1 LQIGA
6 ENKMSLANT
15 TVVILGGS
23 SGIGLA
29 TAKAAQAENARVVI
43 TGRSPER
50 LQTAKRVL
58 GDDVK
63 AVALD
68 VLDEAG
74 TRALFMQL
82 ERVDHVFITAGAVL
96 FDPKLAIEVQSVRP
110 ALEMRFWGAFH
121 AAKFAA
127 TRMSAGGSITFM
139 SGAAAIRPIR
149 GAAVA
154 TASCAAVEA
163 FARAL
168 AIDLAPI
175 RVNAVQPGLIDT
187 PFLDTLGERRDA
199 FIAEYSK
206 RLPVGRP
213 GRSEEVADAVLFLMK
228 NGFVTGI
235 TLTVDGGG
243 VLT

>member
-1 LQIGA
+1 MTLT
-6 ENKMSLANT
+6 NS

-29 TAKAAQAENARVVI
+29 TAKAAKEEGARVVI
-43 TGRSPER
+43 AGRSPER
-50 LQTAKRVL
+50 LRAAK
-58 GDDVK
+58 
-63 AVALD
+63 AALD
-68 VLDEAG
+68 NGVRTVVLDVVDEAG
-74 TRALFMQL
+74 TRALFTEL

-96 FDPKLAIEVQSVRP
+96 FDPKLATEVEAIRP
-110 ALEMRFWGAFH
+110 ALDTRFWGAFN

-127 TRMSAGGSITFM
+127 VRMRAGSSITFM

-149 GAAVA
+149 GASVA

-168 AIDLAPI
+168 AVDLAPI
-175 RVNAVQPGLIDT
+175 RVNAIQPGLIDT
-187 PFLDTLGERRDA
+187 PFLDSLGERRNA
-199 FIAEYSK
+199 FMAEYSK

-213 GRSEEVADAVLFLMK
+213 GRPEEVADAVLFLMK

-235 TLTVDGGG
+235 TLTIDGGG

>member
-1 LQIGA
+1 
-6 ENKMSLANT
+6 
-15 TVVILGGS
+15 LGGS

-29 TAKAAQAENARVVI
+29 TAKVASAEAARVVI

-50 LQTAKRVL
+50 LQQAKAQL
-58 GDDVK
+58 GNQVQTV
-63 AVALD
+63 AVD
-68 VLDEAG
+68 VLDEPG
-74 TRALFMQL
+74 MRALFAGL

-96 FDPKLAIEVQSVRP
+96 FDPKLATEAESIRP
-110 ALEMRFWGAFH
+110 ALDTRFWGAFN

-127 TRMSAGGSITFM
+127 ARMRAGGSITFM

-149 GAAVA
+149 GASVA

-168 AIDLAPI
+168 AVDLAPI

-187 PFLDTLGERRDA
+187 PFLDSLGDRRDA
-199 FIAEYSK
+199 FMAEYSK

-213 GRSEEVADAVLFLMK
+213 GRAEEVADAVMFLMK

-235 TLTVDGGG
+235 TLTIDGGG

>member
-1 LQIGA
+1 
-6 ENKMSLANT
+6 MSLANT
-15 TVVILGGS
+15 TIVILGGS

-29 TAKAAQAENARVVI
+29 TARAVKSEGARVVI
-43 TGRSPER
+43 TGRSLER
-50 LQTAKRVL
+50 LQTARASL

-63 AVALD
+63 VVALD
-68 VLDEAG
+68 VVDVAG
-74 TRALFMQL
+74 TRALFSEL
-82 ERVDHVFITAGAVL
+82 ERVDHVFMTAGAVL
-96 FDPKLAIEVQSVRP
+96 FDSKLAPEPDAVRP
-110 ALEMRFWGAFH
+110 AIDTRFWGAFN
-121 AAKFAA
+121 AAKLAA
-127 TRMSAGGSITFM
+127 PKIRSGGSITFM

-168 AIDLAPI
+168 AVDLAPI
-175 RVNAVQPGLIDT
+175 RVNAIQPGLIDT
-187 PFLDTLGERRDA
+187 PFLDTLGDRRNS
-199 FIAEYSK
+199 FVAEYSK

-213 GRSEEVADAVLFLMK
+213 GRPEEVADAVLFLMK

-235 TLTVDGGG
+235 TLTIDGGG

>member
-1 LQIGA
+1 MALT
-6 ENKMSLANT
+6 ST

-29 TAKAAQAENARVVI
+29 TAKAALAEGARVII
-43 TGRSPER
+43 TGRSSER
-50 LQTAKRVL
+50 LRAANAILGNEAKS
-58 GDDVK
+58 
-63 AVALD
+63 VALD
-68 VLDEAG
+68 VMDEGG
-74 TRALFMQL
+74 TRALFTDL
-82 ERVDHVFITAGAVL
+82 ERVDHVFITAGAVV
-96 FDPKLAIEVQSVRP
+96 FDPKLASGLESVRP
-110 ALEMRFWGAFH
+110 ALDTRFWGAFY

-127 TRMSAGGSITFM
+127 TKMGAGGSITFM

-149 GAAVA
+149 GASVA

-168 AIDLAPI
+168 AVDLAPI
-175 RVNAVQPGLIDT
+175 RVNAIQPGLIDT
-187 PFLDTLGERRDA
+187 PFLDTLGERRIA
-199 FIAEYSK
+199 FMAEYSK

-213 GRSEEVADAVLFLMK
+213 GRPEEVADAVLFLMK

-235 TLTVDGGG
+235 TLTIDGGG

>member
-1 LQIGA
+1 MA
-6 ENKMSLANT
+6 SLANT

-29 TAKAAQAENARVVI
+29 TAKAAKAEAARVVI

-50 LQTAKRVL
+50 LQQAKVQLGNQVQTA
-58 GDDVK
+58 
-63 AVALD
+63 ALD
-68 VLDEAG
+68 VLDESG
-74 TRALFMQL
+74 TRALFAEL
-82 ERVDHVFITAGAVL
+82 EHVDHVFITAGAVL
-96 FDPKLAIEVQSVRP
+96 FDPKLATEAESIRP
-110 ALEMRFWGAFH
+110 ALDTRFWGAFN

-127 TRMSAGGSITFM
+127 ARMGAGGSITFM

-149 GAAVA
+149 GASVA

-168 AIDLAPI
+168 AVDLAPT

-187 PFLDTLGERRDA
+187 PFLDSLGDRRNA
-199 FIAEYSK
+199 FMAEYSK

-213 GRSEEVADAVLFLMK
+213 GRAEEVADAVVFLMK

-235 TLTVDGGG
+235 TLTIDGGG

>member
-1 LQIGA
+1 MALTG
-6 ENKMSLANT
+6 S

-29 TAKAAQAENARVVI
+29 TAKAAMAEGARVVI

-50 LQTAKRVL
+50 LQAAKAVL
-58 GDDVK
+58 GAEVK
-63 AVALD
+63 TVALD
-68 VLDEAG
+68 VVDEPG
-74 TRALFMQL
+74 TRALFTDL

-96 FDPKLAIEVQSVRP
+96 FDPKLATETESVRS
-110 ALEMRFWGAFH
+110 ALDTRFWGAFY

-127 TRMSAGGSITFM
+127 TRMEAGSSITFM

-149 GAAVA
+149 GASVA

-168 AIDLAPI
+168 AVDLAPI
-175 RVNAVQPGLIDT
+175 RVNAIQPGLIDT
-187 PFLDTLGERRDA
+187 PFLDTLGARRNT

-213 GRSEEVADAVLFLMK
+213 GRPEEVADAVLFLMK

-235 TLTVDGGG
+235 TLTIDGGG

>member
-1 LQIGA
+1 
-6 ENKMSLANT
+6 MSLTNT

-29 TAKAAQAENARVVI
+29 TAKAARAEGARVII
-43 TGRSPER
+43 TGRSSER
-50 LQTAKRVL
+50 LQAAKASL
-58 GDDVK
+58 GNEVRTL
-63 AVALD
+63 VLD
-68 VLDEAG
+68 VVDEAG
-74 TRALFMQL
+74 TRALFAEL
-82 ERVDHVFITAGAVL
+82 ERIDHVFITAGSVL
-96 FDPKLAIEVQSVRP
+96 FDPKLATEVETVRP
-110 ALEMRFWGAFH
+110 ALDTRFWGAFN
-121 AAKFAA
+121 AAKSAV
-127 TRMSAGGSITFM
+127 TRMGAGGSITFM

-168 AIDLAPI
+168 AVDLAPV
-175 RVNAVQPGLIDT
+175 RVNAIQPGLIDT
-187 PFLDTLGERRDA
+187 PFLDSLGARRDA

-213 GRSEEVADAVLFLMK
+213 GRPEEVADAVLFLMK

>member
-1 LQIGA
+1 
-6 ENKMSLANT
+6 MSLANT

-29 TAKAAQAENARVVI
+29 TAQAAQSEGARIVI

-50 LQTAKRVL
+50 LQTAKAML
-58 GDDVK
+58 GDSVK

-68 VLDEAG
+68 VVDGPG
-74 TRALFMQL
+74 TEALFTEL
-82 ERVDHVFITAGAVL
+82 EHVDHVFITAGAVL
-96 FDPKLAIEVQSVRP
+96 FDTKLATGLEAMRP
-110 ALEMRFWGAFH
+110 AIDTRFWGAFN

-127 TRMSAGGSITFM
+127 SKMGGGGSITFM

-149 GAAVA
+149 GASVA

-168 AIDLAPI
+168 AVDLAPI
-175 RVNAVQPGLIDT
+175 RVNAIQPGLIDT

-213 GRSEEVADAVLFLMK
+213 GRPEEVADAVLFLMK

-235 TLTVDGGG
+235 TLTIDGGG
-243 VLT
+243 VLM

>member
-1 LQIGA
+1 MALT
-6 ENKMSLANT
+6 ST

-29 TAKAAQAENARVVI
+29 TAKAALAEGARVII
-43 TGRSPER
+43 TGRSSER
-50 LQTAKRVL
+50 LRAANAILGNEAKT
-58 GDDVK
+58 
-63 AVALD
+63 VAL
-68 VLDEAG
+68 
-74 TRALFMQL
+74 
-82 ERVDHVFITAGAVL
+82 
-96 FDPKLAIEVQSVRP
+96 DPKLASGLESVRP
-110 ALEMRFWGAFH
+110 ALDTRFWGAFY

-127 TRMSAGGSITFM
+127 TKMGAGGSITFM

-149 GAAVA
+149 GASVA

-168 AIDLAPI
+168 AVDLAPI
-175 RVNAVQPGLIDT
+175 RVNAIQPGLIDT
-187 PFLDTLGERRDA
+187 PFLDSLGARRDA
-199 FIAEYSK
+199 FMTEYSK

-213 GRSEEVADAVLFLMK
+213 GRPEEVADAVLFLMK

-235 TLTVDGGG
+235 TLTIDGGG

>member
-1 LQIGA
+1 MALNGTI
-6 ENKMSLANT
+6 
-15 TVVILGGS
+15 VVILGGS

-29 TAKAAQAENARVVI
+29 TAKAARAEGARVII

-50 LQTAKRVL
+50 LQAAKAVL
-58 GDDVK
+58 GGDVK
-63 AVALD
+63 TAAVD
-68 VLDEAG
+68 VADEAG
-74 TRALFMQL
+74 TRALFTEL

-96 FDPKLAIEVQSVRP
+96 FDPKLATEIESIRP
-110 ALEMRFWGAFH
+110 ALDTRFWGAFN

-127 TRMSAGGSITFM
+127 AKMGAGGSITFM

-149 GAAVA
+149 GASVA

-168 AIDLAPI
+168 AVDLAPI
-175 RVNAVQPGLIDT
+175 RVNAIQPGLIDT
-187 PFLDTLGERRDA
+187 PFLDTLGERRKA
-199 FIAEYSK
+199 FISEYSK

-213 GRSEEVADAVLFLMK
+213 GRPEEVADAVIFLMK

-235 TLTVDGGG
+235 TLTIDGGG

>member
-1 LQIGA
+1 
-6 ENKMSLANT
+6 MSLANT

-29 TAKAAQAENARVVI
+29 TAQAASREGARIVI

-50 LQTAKRVL
+50 LQAAKTMI
-58 GDDVK
+58 GGGVK

-68 VLDEAG
+68 VVDEAG
-74 TRALFMQL
+74 TQALFTEL
-82 ERVDHVFITAGAVL
+82 ERVDHVFITAGTVL
-96 FDPKLAIEVQSVRP
+96 FDPKLGTQRDAVGP
-110 ALEMRFWGAFH
+110 ALDTRFWGAFN
-121 AAKFAA
+121 AAKFGAA
-127 TRMSAGGSITFM
+127 KMGAGGSITFM

-149 GAAVA
+149 GASVA

-168 AIDLAPI
+168 AVDLAPI
-175 RVNAVQPGLIDT
+175 RVNAIQPGLIDT
-187 PFLDTLGERRDA
+187 PFLDTLGDQRNA

-213 GRSEEVADAVLFLMK
+213 GRPEEVADAVLFLMK
-228 NGFVTGI
+228 NNFVTGI

>member
-1 LQIGA
+1 MALT
-6 ENKMSLANT
+6 NT

-29 TAKAAQAENARVVI
+29 TAKAARAEGARVVI

-50 LQTAKRVL
+50 LQAANAVL
-58 GDDVK
+58 GGEVK
-63 AVALD
+63 TVALD
-68 VLDEAG
+68 VVDQAG
-74 TRALFMQL
+74 TRALFSEL
-82 ERVDHVFITAGAVL
+82 EHVDHVFITAGAVL
-96 FDPKLAIEVQSVRP
+96 FDPKLAPEIESVRP
-110 ALEMRFWGAFH
+110 ALDTRFWGAFY

-127 TRMSAGGSITFM
+127 AKIGAGGSITFM

-149 GAAVA
+149 GASVA

-168 AIDLAPI
+168 AVDLAPI
-175 RVNAVQPGLIDT
+175 RVNAIQPGLIDT
-187 PFLDTLGERRDA
+187 PFLDTLGERRNA
-199 FIAEYSK
+199 FITEYSK

-213 GRSEEVADAVLFLMK
+213 GRPEEVADAVLFLMK

-235 TLTVDGGG
+235 TLTIDGGG

>member
-1 LQIGA
+1 MA
-6 ENKMSLANT
+6 SLANT

-29 TAKAAQAENARVVI
+29 TAKAAKAEAARVVI

-50 LQTAKRVL
+50 LQRAKAQL
-58 GDDVK
+58 GGQVQTK
-63 AVALD
+63 VLD
-68 VLDEAG
+68 VLDEPG
-74 TRALFMQL
+74 TRMLFAEL
-82 ERVDHVFITAGAVL
+82 DRVDHVFITAGAVL
-96 FDPKLAIEVQSVRP
+96 FDPKLATEAESIRP
-110 ALEMRFWGAFH
+110 ALDTRFWGAFN

-127 TRMSAGGSITFM
+127 TRMAVGGSITFM

-149 GAAVA
+149 GASVA

-168 AIDLAPI
+168 AVDLAPV

-187 PFLDTLGERRDA
+187 PFLDSLGDRRNA
-199 FIAEYSK
+199 FMSEYSK

-213 GRSEEVADAVLFLMK
+213 GRPEEVADAVLFLMK